1 MELFKQMF
9 EEATNKSDEIEAQER
24 GTTTGTT
31 ERWGGEGLLEKVS
44 VDLNF
49 AALFT
54 SVQREAFLR
63 R

>member
-1 MELFKQMF
+1 MF
-9 EEATNKSDEIEAQER
+9 EEATNKSGEMEAQER
-24 GTTTGTT
+24 GATTATT
-31 ERWGGEGLLEKVS
+31 ERLGGGALLEKVS

-54 SVQREAFLR
+54 PVQREAFLR

>member
-1 MELFKQMF
+1 MF
-9 EEATNKSDEIEAQER
+9 EEARNKSGEMEAQER
-24 GTTTGTT
+24 GATTATT
-31 ERWGGEGLLEKVS
+31 ERGGAGVLLGKVS